1 MGPTPEE
8 YGFTPEECCE
18 IKASTPK
25 NSIFFYSTPKEILN
39 FYNLPLDN
47 SMVSQ
52 PGEGGGGADI
62 KCNSPM
68 KFLSLRRRRLL
79 CETFL
84 AARNEDR
91 RLRSQATNI
100 KGLNEY
106 FLLIRVTFFEGRGR
120 EGGGEG
126 AHLLFLF

>member
-52 PGEGGGGADI
+52 PGEGGGG
-62 KCNSPM
+62 
-68 KFLSLRRRRLL
+68 
-79 CETFL
+79 
-84 AARNEDR
+84 
-91 RLRSQATNI
+91 
-100 KGLNEY
+100 
-106 FLLIRVTFFEGRGR
+106 
-120 EGGGEG
+120 GGILK
-126 AHLLFLF
+126 AIAQ